1 MKRFY
6 RCSLRLLWA
15 ALAFFLWGSEV
26 LAAPSGSDKFNIFDF
41 KGPKM
46 KDLYYVIVRDMDAQ
60 LLAMSTGKLD
70 VLSDLYRPADVE
82 RLAVSGVADLSLA
95 STFHGFFITFNVR
108 KFPWDQKTLRQAASQ
123 VVERR
128 KWVRDLF
135 SGYCEPLTSFLPP
148 VSPYHY
154 RVETSPVE
162 TLASETPSS
171 ETPSSKTLLSGVAG
185 ARKRL
190 ADEGWTWNL
199 AGWLVAPD
207 GRAVPPVRILCPP
220 SSVAATTTEI
230 AQLMAEALLS
240 IGVPAEAEP
249 MDFQTMLARVDARD
263 FDACTNAWTMSRD
276 PDVLHSFYHSSMD
289 VEGGYN
295 LSGIADPEL
304 DRVLHNL
311 RYAPD
316 EATARIMASEAQ
328 KLLAD
333 LVPVIPLY
341 SRYSISAVRNDWEGV
356 FTTDRST
363 ADNLLTLISMTPKTK
378 EEKSEKSERPI
389 YWNIPEEIRTLN
401 PLVSST
407 AYDWTVLGTVYDT
420 LLSTDPY
427 TFEDIP
433 WLAESWSIAQGE
445 MGSVL
450 TFTLRPGLKW
460 QDGRPLTVEDVAFS
474 LQYIKDNNVPR
485 FYDSVKD
492 IASIDVKAVDVNAAE
507 RTLRIFMA
515 NTSYWHLHN
524 IGGMLVLPKHILE
537 NVPDWRGWQPT
548 NRPHLA
554 LDGTVMTELVG
565 TGPFTFRES
574 RTGEYVHMTRNP
586 HYMLLHSES
595 EKNLGE
601 NITDN
606 MTDNIMENRMEN

>member
-1 MKRFY
+1 
-6 RCSLRLLWA
+6 
-15 ALAFFLWGSEV
+15 
-26 LAAPSGSDKFNIFDF
+26 
-41 KGPKM
+41 
-46 KDLYYVIVRDMDAQ
+46 MDAQ

-82 RLAVSGVADLSLA
+82 RLARSGVADLSLA
-95 STFHGFFITFNVR
+95 STFHGFFITFNAR
-108 KFPWDQKTLRQAASQ
+108 KFPWDQTVLRQAASQ

-128 KWVRDLF
+128 QWTRDLF

-148 VSPYHY
+148 ISPYY
-154 RVETSPVE
+154 DPVE
-162 TLASETPSS
+162 TLP
-171 ETPSSKTLLSGVAG
+171 SGVQAARERLAG
-185 ARKRL
+185 A
-190 ADEGWTWNL
+190 GWTWNL

-207 GRAVPPVRILCPP
+207 GRTVPPVKILCPP

-249 MDFQTMLARVDARD
+249 IDFQTMLARVDVHD

-276 PDVLHSFYHSSMD
+276 PDVLYAFYHSSMD

-295 LSGIADPEL
+295 LSGIADPDL
-304 DRVLHNL
+304 DQVLQNL

-316 EATARIMASEAQ
+316 EATARVMASRAQ
-328 KLLAD
+328 KLLSD
-333 LVPVIPLY
+333 LMPVIPLY
-341 SRYSISAVRNDWEGV
+341 SRYSISAIRNDWDGV

-363 ADNLLTLISMTPKTK
+363 ADNLLTLVSMTPKK
-378 EEKSEKSERPI
+378 GGERPI

-401 PLVSST
+401 PLISST

-420 LLSTDPY
+420 LLSTNPY

-433 WLAESWSIAQGE
+433 WLAESWSIAQGDK
-445 MGSVL
+445 GSML

-460 QDGRPLTVEDVAFS
+460 QDGRPLTAEDVAFS
-474 LQYIKDNNVPR
+474 LRYIKDNNIPR

-492 IASIDVKAVDVNAAE
+492 IESIEVENL
-507 RTLRIFMA
+507 TLRVFMK

-524 IGGMLVLPKHILE
+524 IGGTLVLPKHILE
-537 NVPDWRGWQPT
+537 KVPDWRAWQPT
-548 NRPHLA
+548 NRPHQA

-574 RTGEYVHMTRNP
+574 RTGEYVHMTRNE
-586 HYMLLHSES
+586 HYMLLNSQNQRTKNSENES
-595 EKNLGE
+595 EN
-601 NITDN
+601 NP
-606 MTDNIMENRMEN
+606 

>member
-1 MKRFY
+1 MNFSRFY
-6 RCSLRLLWA
+6 KWISRILFFSLCWA
-15 ALAFFLWGSEV
+15 G
-26 LAAPSGSDKFNIFDF
+26 PSFAGASFDIFDF
-41 KGPKM
+41 EGPKM
-46 KDLYYVIVRDMDAQ
+46 KDLYYVIMRDMDAQ

-82 RLAVSGVADLSLA
+82 RLARSGAVDLSLA
-95 STFHGFFITFNVR
+95 STFHGFFITFNTR
-108 KFPWDQKTLRQAASQ
+108 KFPWDQAALRQAASQ
-123 VVERR
+123 VVERKR
-128 KWVRDLF
+128 WTRDLF
-135 SGYCEPLTSFLPP
+135 SGYCEPLTGFLPP
-148 VSPYHY
+148 ISPYY
-154 RVETSPVE
+154 DPTETF
-162 TLASETPSS
+162 PSGA
-171 ETPSSKTLLSGVAG
+171 EA

-190 ADEGWTWNL
+190 ADAGWTWNL

-207 GRAVPPVRILCPP
+207 GRTVPTTKILCPP

-249 MDFQTMLARVDARD
+249 IDFQTMLARVGVHD

-276 PDVLHSFYHSSMD
+276 PDLLFSFYHSSMD

-304 DRVLHNL
+304 DRVLWAL
-311 RYAPD
+311 RYAPE
-316 EATARIMASEAQ
+316 EAAARVAASQAQ
-328 KLLAD
+328 RLLSD

-341 SRYSISAVRNDWEGV
+341 SRYSISAIRNDWNGV

-363 ADNLLTLISMTPKTK
+363 ADNLLTLVSMTPK
-378 EEKSEKSERPI
+378 EGGERPI

-401 PLVSST
+401 PLLSST

-420 LLSTDPY
+420 LISTNPY

-433 WLAESWSIAQGE
+433 WLAESWSIASADT
-445 MGSVL
+445 GSVL

-460 QDGRPLTVEDVAFS
+460 QDGRPLTVEDAAFS

-492 IASIDVKAVDVNAAE
+492 IQSIEVMAEE
-507 RTLRIFMA
+507 RTLRVFMT
-515 NTSYWHLHN
+515 NTSYWHLQN
-524 IGGMLVLPKHILE
+524 IGGTLILPRHILE
-537 NVPDWRGWQPT
+537 SVPDWRAWQPT
-548 NRPHLA
+548 NRPHEA

-574 RTGEYVHMTRNP
+574 RTGEYVHMTRNE
-586 HYMLLHSES
+586 HYMLRRRDS
-595 EKNLGE
+595 
-601 NITDN
+601 
-606 MTDNIMENRMEN
+606 R